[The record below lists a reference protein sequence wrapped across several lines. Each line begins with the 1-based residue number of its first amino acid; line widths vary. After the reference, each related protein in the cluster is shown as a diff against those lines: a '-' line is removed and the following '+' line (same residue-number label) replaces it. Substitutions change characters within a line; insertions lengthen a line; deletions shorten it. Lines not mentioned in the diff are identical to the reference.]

1 MSRYIDADNLIKKM
15 QERYNDLSSGDGYYD
30 HFTQGYGDA
39 LSTVEN
45 EPTADVVKSVRCKDC
60 KFCLIYNVDG
70 AFPQKFLFC
79 ETRGVHDFVEE
90 DEFCSRGERR
100 KDDAEIH

>member
-30 HFTQGYGDA
+30 HFTQGYEDA
-39 LSTVEN
+39 LSMVEN
-45 EPTADVVKSVRCKDC
+45 EPTADVAEVVRCKEC
-60 KFCLIYNVDG
+60 KFYSVNGHCGVLG
-70 AFPQKFLFC
+70 FC
-79 ETRGVHDFVEE
+79 EP

-100 KDDAEIH
+100 KDNV